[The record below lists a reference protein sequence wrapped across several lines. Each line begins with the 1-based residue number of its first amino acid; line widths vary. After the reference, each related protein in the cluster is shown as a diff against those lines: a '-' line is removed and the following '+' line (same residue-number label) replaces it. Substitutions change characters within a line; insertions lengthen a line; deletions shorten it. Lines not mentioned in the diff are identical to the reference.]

1 MLKGLSLKGTT
12 IKELKYG
19 FYLAVHPMRG
29 FWEMKNEEKVSM
41 RTALIIVMLFFL
53 SVLCKRQLTAW
64 QFNPAYTE
72 YLNVWNEFIMSVGPY
87 AIWCISSWCVTS
99 LLDGQGTMK
108 DIVKATAFSL
118 LPLLLTNFLGVIVSH
133 LVVEREAL
141 FYSIIT
147 KAGFYWTLGL
157 IFLSIVSIHE
167 YTVFKSIAV
176 TVLSIV
182 GMLVIAGLGILLFYL
197 VQQLIGFGMEVWKE
211 FSLRIA
217 E

>member
-1 MLKGLSLKGTT
+1 MLGLNLKGVIG
-12 IKELKYG
+12 KELKYG

-29 FWEMKNEEKVSM
+29 FWEMKNEDKVSLQS
-41 RTALIIVMLFFL
+41 AWIIIMLFFL

-87 AIWCISSWCVTS
+87 AIWCVSSWCVTS
-99 LLDGQGTMK
+99 LMDGQGTMK
-108 DIVKATAFSL
+108 DIIRATAFSL
-118 LPLLLTNFLGVIVSH
+118 LPLLFTNFLGVIISH
-133 LVVEREAL
+133 LVVEREVL
-141 FYSIIT
+141 LYSIIT
-147 KAGFYWTLGL
+147 NAGLYWTLGL

-176 TVLSIV
+176 TVISIV
-182 GMLVIAGLGILLFYL
+182 GMLMIAGLGILLFYL
-197 VQQLIGFGMEVWKE
+197 VQQLLGFGMEVWKE

>member
-1 MLKGLSLKGTT
+1 LLGLNLKGVIG
-12 IKELKYG
+12 KELKYG

-29 FWEMKNEEKVSM
+29 FWEMKNEDKVSLQS
-41 RTALIIVMLFFL
+41 AWIIIMLFFL

-87 AIWCISSWCVTS
+87 AIWCVSSWCVTS
-99 LLDGQGTMK
+99 LMDGQGTMK
-108 DIVKATAFSL
+108 DIIRATAFSL
-118 LPLLLTNFLGVIVSH
+118 LPLLFTNFLGVIISH
-133 LVVEREAL
+133 LVVEREVL
-141 FYSIIT
+141 LYSIIT
-147 KAGFYWTLGL
+147 NAGLYWTLGL

-176 TVLSIV
+176 TVISIV

-197 VQQLIGFGMEVWKE
+197 VQQLLGFGMEVWKE

>member
-1 MLKGLSLKGTT
+1 MLGLNLKGVIG
-12 IKELKYG
+12 KELKYG

-29 FWEMKNEEKVSM
+29 FWEMKNEDKVSLQS
-41 RTALIIVMLFFL
+41 AWIIIMLFFL

-87 AIWCISSWCVTS
+87 AIWCVSSWCVTS
-99 LLDGQGTMK
+99 LMDGQGTMK
-108 DIVKATAFSL
+108 DIIRATAFSL
-118 LPLLLTNFLGVIVSH
+118 LPLLFTNFLGVIISH
-133 LVVEREAL
+133 LVVEREVL
-141 FYSIIT
+141 LYSIIT
-147 KAGFYWTLGL
+147 NAGLYWTLGL

-176 TVLSIV
+176 TVISIV

-197 VQQLIGFGMEVWKE
+197 VQQLLGFGMEVWKE

>member
-1 MLKGLSLKGTT
+1 MLGLNLKGAIG
-12 IKELKYG
+12 KELKYG

-29 FWEMKNEEKVSM
+29 FWEMKNEDKVSLQS
-41 RTALIIVMLFFL
+41 AWIIIMLFFL

-87 AIWCISSWCVTS
+87 AIWCVSSWCVTS
-99 LLDGQGTMK
+99 LMDGQGTMK
-108 DIVKATAFSL
+108 DIIRATAFSL
-118 LPLLLTNFLGVIVSH
+118 LPLLFTNFLGVIISH
-133 LVVEREAL
+133 LVVEREVL
-141 FYSIIT
+141 LYSIIT
-147 KAGFYWTLGL
+147 NAGLYWTLGL

-176 TVLSIV
+176 TVISIV

-197 VQQLIGFGMEVWKE
+197 VQQLLGFGMEVWKE